1 MNPVRTSG
9 VKVRGSARR
18 SRGIVPSVLRAIR
31 ILEAVGAAVHP
42 PTLGELA
49 RALGIPKSSL
59 HDLCATLLQERLLE
73 RTDGGGF
80 RIGVR
85 VLDFYR
91 AYDTTT
97 HLGTEFHRVC
107 EELVPRHEE
116 TIVLSV
122 LDGREVVY
130 VACRNGTQPIAVNYR
145 IGLRLPAHTTA
156 TGKAILSTLREEE
169 VRALF
174 SGQPLVRPTRH
185 SIGRVEELLEEL
197 RITRAR
203 GYSVDDE
210 ETVEG
215 MSCVG
220 APLCAPGDVRAG
232 IAFSMVK
239 ARTRRGRFQDLG
251 RKIQHL
257 AAVLSERLGGC
268 VPARLSRA

>member
-1 MNPVRTSG
+1 VRTPGSQG
-9 VKVRGSARR
+9 RGSVRR
-18 SRGIVPSVLRAIR
+18 SPGIVPSVLRAIR
-31 ILEAVGAAVHP
+31 ILEAVGNAARP

-49 RALGIPKSSL
+49 RTLGIPKSTL

-73 RTDGGGF
+73 RTAGGGF

-85 VLDFYR
+85 VLDLYR
-91 AYDTTT
+91 AYDTAT

-107 EELVPRHEE
+107 EDLVPRHEE

-156 TGKAILSTLREEE
+156 TGKAILSTLQEEE
-169 VRALF
+169 VCALF
-174 SGQPLVRPTRH
+174 SGEPLARPTRH
-185 SIGRVEELLEEL
+185 SIGQVEALLEEL
-197 RITRAR
+197 RKTRAR

-215 MSCVG
+215 MCCVG
-220 APLCAPGDVRAG
+220 APLCAPGEIRAG

-239 ARTRRGRFQDLG
+239 ARTRRDRLHELG

-257 AAVLSERLGGC
+257 ATVLSERLGGAI
-268 VPARLSRA
+268 PARQLRG